1 MKAYSLAI
9 PKYTA
14 YLAVMRYT
22 VLIAFFALQ
31 LSVFTCGFDTH
42 VHTTNSDLGHIAQ
55 HAHEKNTEHQQAA
68 DHACHVHTSHTFVEV
83 LTANV
88 TAIPLIAPAP
98 THALIATHLKQLPF
112 LIEHPPKTTV

>member
-1 MKAYSLAI
+1 MKAYSRAI

-83 LTANV
+83 LTASI
-88 TAIPLIAPAP
+88 TTIPVIAPAP
-98 THALIATHLKQLPF
+98 NHALAANNLKKLPF
-112 LIEHPPKTTV
+112 LIEHPPKA